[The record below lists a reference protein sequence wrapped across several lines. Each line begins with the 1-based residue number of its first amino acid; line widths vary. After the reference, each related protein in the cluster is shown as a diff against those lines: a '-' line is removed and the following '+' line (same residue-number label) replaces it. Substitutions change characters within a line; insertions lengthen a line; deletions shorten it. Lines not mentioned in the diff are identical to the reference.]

1 MCFFGQEKY
10 IASISCLKRAM
21 YLDPFAW
28 IIAYNFRIGSS
39 KHRAICQRISLFSS
53 SINLV
58 RATGAPDFASAY
70 MYLGVTRSVSN
81 DFENA
86 CQAYEKA
93 LEIDRDDHLCHLN
106 YAVSLLNAG
115 QKESAEKHLTH
126 FERIF
131 PDLDEDEKNNDP
143 DVLEVRT
150 ELLNRLKN

>member
-28 IIAYNFRIGSS
+28 IIAYNLGLVHLNTGQYASAF
-39 KHRAICQRISLFSS
+39 HYFSS

-70 MYLGVTRSVSN
+70 MYLGVTLVRLN

-115 QKESAEKHLTH
+115 QEKSAEKHLEH

-131 PDLDEDEKNNDP
+131 ADLDEDEKNNDP
-143 DVLEVRT
+143 DVLEVRA

>member
-1 MCFFGQEKY
+1 MYRVVPFLFSICVMCASKESVRDIMLGAQEIGVLNTGQY
-10 IASISCLKRAM
+10 ASAFH
-21 YLDPFAW
+21 Y
-28 IIAYNFRIGSS
+28 
-39 KHRAICQRISLFSS
+39 FSS

-70 MYLGVTRSVSN
+70 MYLGVTLVRLN

-115 QKESAEKHLTH
+115 QEKSAEKHLEH

-131 PDLDEDEKNNDP
+131 ADLDEDEKNNDP
-143 DVLEVRT
+143 DVLEVRA